1 MTRQALFISTL
12 CAAVMATSLHAQGTF
27 NQRARVTPATVAPKP
42 AINPAAAT
50 VNQAE
55 PPQVSTTAAT
65 REYSRSVRQVQKDQI
80 SAGQL
85 HAVVNDNSSV
95 VVSSDNAELHAARN
109 RVFYNFVRAKP
120 EVVAIPESLQ
130 IAGGAGETA
139 TVLRQELTVPGTN
152 GDAVRVQAFV
162 RNGTGLSY
170 VGARNRFE
178 GRFQVALGYADG
190 SPQSP
195 LDREVSIAVTAPG
208 AESLDPEEMQLK
220 DVDVWH
226 SFGVAVRS
234 PADDYQIVVS
244 AGAKDAGNSV
254 KVPIQR
260 PKVNLAPSVSRIT
273 GFGLGT
279 FDLSVSA
286 NGIADPAGTVIT
298 FQSDGAAFEG
308 GNTIRLDANGTGTLK
323 LRSTSSG
330 IATISAMSPFDG
342 SSVKVEF
349 LQPWLMLLLAAAG
362 GIIGAVVTGKR
373 NRWLRGALI
382 GIALAVLYYVG
393 LDWVSKQ
400 TGFTSLAHAGEAVS
414 FALGFLGSIVGVK
427 WIGGGKKAEA

>member
-1 MTRQALFISTL
+1 MTRQMQLITILGASFMAASLF
-12 CAAVMATSLHAQGTF
+12 AQGSLKDHAQ
-27 NQRARVTPATVAPKP
+27 VAP
-42 AINPAAAT
+42 
-50 VNQAE
+50 QA
-55 PPQVSTTAAT
+55 STTAT
-65 REYSRSVRQVQKDQI
+65 RWYSRSVQQKQKDLI

-85 HAVVNDNSSV
+85 HAVVSDNSSV

-109 RVFYNFVRAKP
+109 RVFYNFVRAQP
-120 EVVAIPESLQ
+120 EVVALPPALQ
-130 IAGGAGETA
+130 TTGAAGETA
-139 TVLRQELTVPGTN
+139 TVLRQELTVPATN

-178 GRFQVALGYADG
+178 GKFKVALAYAEG

-195 LDREVSIAVTAPG
+195 LNQEVSIAVTAPG
-208 AESLDPEEMQLK
+208 AESLDPEEMRLK

-226 SFGVAVRS
+226 SFGVAIRS
-234 PADDYQIVVS
+234 PADDYEIVVS

-254 KVPIQR
+254 KVPVQR
-260 PKVNLAPSVSRIT
+260 PTVNLAPSVSRVT

-279 FDLSVSA
+279 FDVSVSA
-286 NGIADPAGTVIT
+286 NGIADPAGAVIT

-308 GNTIRLDANGTGTLK
+308 GNTITLGGNGTGTLK
-323 LRSTSSG
+323 MRSTSSG
-330 IATISAMSPFDG
+330 VATISAMAPFSS

-349 LQPWLMLLLAAAG
+349 LQPWLVLLLAGVG
-362 GIIGAVVTGKR
+362 GVIGAVVTGKR
-373 NRWLRGALI
+373 QRWLRGALI

-400 TGFTSLAHAGEAVS
+400 TGFTTLAHAGEGVA
-414 FALGFLGSIVGVK
+414 FALGFLGSVIGVG
-427 WIGGGKKAEA
+427 WIGGSEKIKAG